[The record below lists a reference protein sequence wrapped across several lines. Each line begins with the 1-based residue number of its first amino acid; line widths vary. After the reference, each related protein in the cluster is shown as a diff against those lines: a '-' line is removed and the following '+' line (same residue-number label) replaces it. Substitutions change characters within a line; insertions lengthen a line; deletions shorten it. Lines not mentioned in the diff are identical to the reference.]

1 MKEIWRNV
9 NGENKRGVMAKM
21 GNSRNGNVSIN
32 NQQ

>member
-21 GNSRNGNVSIN
+21 GNSRNGERLHE
-32 NQQ
+32 